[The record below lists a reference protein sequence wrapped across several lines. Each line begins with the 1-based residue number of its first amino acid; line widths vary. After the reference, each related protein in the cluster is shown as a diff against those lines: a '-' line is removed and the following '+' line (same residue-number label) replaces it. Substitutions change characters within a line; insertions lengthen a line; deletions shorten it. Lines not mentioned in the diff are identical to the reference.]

1 MGEEKEKLGKNGGVV
16 GGGGGGE
23 KGNYYQSNT
32 IQAPLSKPFLSQC
45 EMQTASGLRIRSQIN
60 ANTGR

>member
-1 MGEEKEKLGKNGGVV
+1 MGEEKENSGQNGGVV
-16 GGGGGGE
+16 GGGGGE

-32 IQAPLSKPFLSQC
+32 VQAPLSKPLLSQC
-45 EMQTASGLRIRSQIN
+45 EMQTACGLRIRSQIN